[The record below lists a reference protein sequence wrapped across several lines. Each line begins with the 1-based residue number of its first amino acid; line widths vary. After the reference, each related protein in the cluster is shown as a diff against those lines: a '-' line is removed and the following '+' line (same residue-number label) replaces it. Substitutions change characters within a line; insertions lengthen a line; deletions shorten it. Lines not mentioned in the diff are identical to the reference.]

1 MITLRKYAVPTYD
14 NLNFPGMDKNGLDT
28 VASGETKPDDEETGL
43 KKTMAPIAT
52 VVTYFGGQSPNKL
65 GDFINFST
73 GTPWKDLNADV
84 HQV

>member
-14 NLNFPGMDKNGLDT
+14 NLNFPGMDDHGIDA
-28 VASGETKPDDEETGL
+28 VGEENRSTTNPNEIKR
-43 KKTMAPIAT
+43 KTMAPIAT
-52 VVTYFGGQSPNKL
+52 VVAYFGGQSPNKL

-73 GTPWKDLNADV
+73 GTPWKDLTADV